1 MKLVKTANGKTTV
14 KMSRKEWEDLGKKAG
29 WMKVKAE
36 EKKDDEGWPKKL
48 KKGRFTEYCKK
59 QGFEGPCKECADKA
73 MKSDDE
79 SVRGM
84 ASFYLNT
91 VKP

>member
-1 MKLVKTANGKTTV
+1 MNHYA
-14 KMSRKEWEDLGKKAG
+14 W
-29 WMKVKAE
+29 VKANCKFA
-36 EKKDDEGWPKKL
+36 KKQVKEAEGDWPAEV

-59 QGFEGPCKECADKA
+59 NGFEGPCKECAAKA
-73 MKSDDE
+73 EKSDDA

-84 ASFYLNT
+84 AAFYMNT

>member
-1 MKLVKTANGKTTV
+1 MFVKEAENGT
-14 KMSRKEWEDLGKKAG
+14 RKISITREDWESIGKKAG
-29 WMKVKAE
+29 WLGKTAKQ
-36 EKKDDEGWPKKL
+36 DDMPSGDEL
-48 KKGRFTEYCKK
+48 DKGRFTEYCKK

-73 MKSDDE
+73 MKSDDA